1 MKRKL
6 STIYAVCCTLL
17 LAGAFLLVFYFAWKS
32 DDVENVIAVLAGFA
46 ISLFLAPVFHE
57 LGHIAFADITKM
69 QVMYAKFFCFKIVV
83 KNKKSRPYFASPFA
97 PDETQAVPK
106 TGGDMRRRASWYTL
120 GGLIFSSGFFAAV
133 LIAAVICSVL
143 NATNFALWGM
153 VPYAA
158 YLLFL
163 NLAPLEYPSGKTDSL
178 VYCGIQR
185 GEDAEKNM
193 LAAMEIQGNLYA
205 GKSYTEID
213 ETLYFNQPQ
222 LCEDEP
228 LFAVMLDLRYRYYLE
243 KEEYDNAAD
252 CLNRL
257 ANAQAYLPQEEV
269 EKLAAELTYM
279 HALKGD
285 LQSAQQCAKLC
296 ENFLKTETAV
306 ARRVLAVC
314 AFAGGK
320 TDEAV
325 LLKESAE
332 KYLEKELI
340 TGVVK
345 AEKILLSRIC
355 AV

>member
-6 STIYAVCCTLL
+6 STIYAILCTVF
-17 LAGAFLLVFYFAWKS
+17 LAGVFLLVFYFAWNS
-32 DDVENVIAVLAGFA
+32 NDVENVIEVLAGFI

-83 KNKKSRPYFASPFA
+83 KNKKARPHFASPFA

-106 TGGDMRRRASWYTL
+106 TGGDMRRRAAWYTL
-120 GGLIFSSGFFAAV
+120 GGLIFSGAFLAIILVAA
-133 LIAAVICSVL
+133 IICSAL
-143 NATNFALWGM
+143 GATKFVLWGI

-163 NLAPLEYPSGKTDSL
+163 NLAPLEYPSGKTDAL
-178 VYCGIQR
+178 VYCGIKK
-185 GEDAEKNM
+185 GYDAERNM

-213 ETLYFNQPQ
+213 DSLYFQQPQ
-222 LCEDEP
+222 LCEEEP
-228 LFAVMLDLRYRYYLE
+228 LFAVMLDLRYHYYLE
-243 KEEYDNAAD
+243 KGEYDNAAD

-257 ANAQAYLPQEEV
+257 ASAQAYLSQEEV

-285 LQSAQQCAKLC
+285 LQSAQECAKLC

-306 ARRVLAVC
+306 ARRVLAAC
-314 AFAGGK
+314 ACAGRK
-320 TDEAV
+320 TDEAL

-332 KYLEKELI
+332 KYLENELLL
-340 TGVVK
+340 GVVK